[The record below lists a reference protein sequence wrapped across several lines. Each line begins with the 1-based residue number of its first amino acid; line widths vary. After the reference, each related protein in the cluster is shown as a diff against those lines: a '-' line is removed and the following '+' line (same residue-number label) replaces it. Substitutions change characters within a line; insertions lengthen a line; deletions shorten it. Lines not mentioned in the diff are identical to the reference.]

1 MNIMIVGDDHGYDVF
16 PIAYDDAIK
25 RFRNVDMLIHTGD
38 SECFD
43 CEYYKNICKCQVHM
57 VRGNN
62 DFSQI
67 PQECIVNV
75 ENIKMFVT
83 HGHRYRVYSDIQTI
97 AYAAQERNANIVI
110 FGHTHH
116 ALHQKGNNIELINP
130 GSLSGIRSFVK
141 SYAMLIIKN
150 GETKVHIVNY

>member
-16 PIAYDDAIK
+16 KVAYDDAIK
-25 RFRNVDMLIHTGD
+25 RFKNVDMLIHTGD
-38 SECFD
+38 SECFNYD
-43 CEYYKNICKCQVHM
+43 YYKNICNCQVHM

-67 PQECIVNV
+67 PKECIIDI
-75 ENIKMFVT
+75 EDTKIFVT

-97 AYAAQERNANIVI
+97 VYAAQERKANIVV

-116 ALHQKGNNIELINP
+116 ALYQKGTDIELINP

-141 SYAMLIIKN
+141 SYAMLIIDN
-150 GETKVHIVNY
+150 GVSKVQIVNF